1 MGYIFTLGDLL
12 NYTKWSCQ
20 PGPARLL
27 HAGVSLCHQMLSP
40 QSQEEILD
48 IGCGSCFSL
57 LKLREMGF
65 MVHGVEASADIVA
78 LAKRQHALKDCLD
91 VGDAR
96 DLPYDDNSFSY
107 ACFFNAL
114 EYIDNPEQA
123 LAEAFRVARQKV
135 FIGFFNR
142 YAVSYLRQRIQG
154 LWTKS
159 CSKEANFYS
168 LWDIKNMVYKTLGPA
183 PIQWRSLSSISLG
196 ETPAGTP
203 LSQHIPFGA
212 FIGVTVTVNPRFT
225 TNALHLK
232 YEFSPFA

>member
-12 NYTKWSCQ
+12 KYTKWSRQ

-40 QSQEEILD
+40 QPQEEILD

-78 LAKRQHALKDCLD
+78 LAKRQHALQDCLD

-96 DLPYDDNSFSY
+96 DLPYDDNAFSY

-142 YAVSYLRQRIQG
+142 YAVSYLQHRIQG
-154 LWTKS
+154 LWNKS
-159 CSKEANFYS
+159 FFQEANFFS
-168 LWDIKNMVYKTLGPA
+168 LWDIKNMVHKTLGPA
-183 PIQWRSLSSISLG
+183 PIQWRSLSPMSRG
-196 ETPAGTP
+196 ETPANSQ
-203 LSQHIPFGA
+203 LSQHMPFGA

-232 YEFSPFA
+232 HEFSPFI